1 MISGD
6 EHMAAR
12 LGLMGLGPGPAQ
24 DSPPPER
31 VRVDMRDVGWEEM
44 WGAEVKE
51 KDRRRGD
58 ERRKIKTGVNEQSD
72 NVGREQDSSSKD

>member
-12 LGLMGLGPGPAQ
+12 LGLMGLGLGPTQ

-31 VRVDMRDVGWEEM
+31 VRVDMRDVGGWD
-44 WGAEVKE
+44 G
-51 KDRRRGD
+51 
-58 ERRKIKTGVNEQSD
+58 
-72 NVGREQDSSSKD
+72 

>member
-24 DSPPPER
+24 ASLPPER
-31 VRVDMRDVGWEEM
+31 VRVDMRDVGR
-44 WGAEVKE
+44 WGK
-51 KDRRRGD
+51 RRGGGRGEG
-58 ERRKIKTGVNEQSD
+58 ERHKNR
-72 NVGREQDSSSKD
+72 